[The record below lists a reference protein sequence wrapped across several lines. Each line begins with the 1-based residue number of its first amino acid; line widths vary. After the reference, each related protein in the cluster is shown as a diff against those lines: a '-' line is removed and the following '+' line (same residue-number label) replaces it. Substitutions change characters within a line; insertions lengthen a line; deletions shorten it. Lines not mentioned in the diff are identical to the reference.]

1 MSEQPVT
8 IDIEPEVVT
17 ENVKPKINAILEI
30 GLTEDGKSLA
40 CKQLSEIQFN
50 GFMINGMC
58 QVIIDFFANSIP
70 EDKREDFK
78 LTVLDLILQT
88 RDYKQSEKPTLISL

>member
-1 MSEQPVT
+1 MV
-8 IDIEPEVVT
+8 
-17 ENVKPKINAILEI
+17 
-30 GLTEDGKSLA
+30 
-40 CKQLSEIQFN
+40 N
-50 GFMINGMC
+50 GVC

-78 LTVLDLILQT
+78 LTILDLILQT